1 MVGTPRY
8 AAEGVPAVGVTRK
21 LLSTCSAGLVD
32 FRSDRERVARSAR
45 KTLHATRAGNR
56 LLRQVSAPAAPFF
69 GGPVLPPAG
78 WYPDQGR
85 PDRLRWWDGQQWT
98 PRTATVDQG

>member
-1 MVGTPRY
+1 M
-8 AAEGVPAVGVTRK
+8 GVTRK
-21 LLSTCSAGLVD
+21 LLSVCSAGLID
-32 FRSDRERVARSAR
+32 LRSDKERVARSAR

-56 LLRQVSAPAAPFF
+56 LLRRAGGQQQPYFP
-69 GGPVLPPAG
+69 GPVLPVAG
-78 WYPDQGR
+78 WYPDRGR